1 MATTS
6 YKTAILAGL
15 ALAASATVSG
25 PAEAR
30 GFGHGRFGHHGG
42 FHHGFHHGGFHHGFR
57 DRFGGRG
64 WWSPTGGYAAN
75 SDLGDCCLTVSLVR
89 RRYGRLCR

>member
-6 YKTAILAGL
+6 FTTAILAGL
-15 ALAASATVSG
+15 ALAASATVPG

-30 GFGHGRFGHHGG
+30 GFGHGR
-42 FHHGFHHGGFHHGFR
+42 HHGFR

-75 SDLGDCCLTVSLVR
+75 SDLGDCRLTVSLVR
-89 RRYGRLCR
+89 RRFGRLCR